1 MKDHVKLKVLVEDPL
16 QLIPEII
23 AGLNLAKYSYQGE
36 DKRDSWHEFVFYLT
50 EELGKVQNTAVN
62 KWSEILKESRKGN

>member
-23 AGLNLAKYSYQGE
+23 RGLNEAKHSYQGE
-36 DKRDSWHEFVFYLT
+36 SKKDSWHEIVFYLT
-50 EELGKVQNTAVN
+50 EELVNLQIRAVD
-62 KWSEILKESRKGN
+62 KWAESLKESRKGN